1 MRASDLICQQ
11 PPTMT
16 SWASPSLSDPR
27 PSTCSYAVLICGLIV
42 LLLTGCATG
51 SPPITPAPVVIGNPT
66 AETRTAASSGE
77 ALPARSNPAASQAD
91 SPPGANPSPW
101 ANQPSAPATAKPAVA
116 SGPLPPVAGL
126 PLAPAIAQAA
136 ANREA
141 SVPAGPT
148 GRVEPAAS
156 QAPAAAGRPPLTG
169 AVIDPRAPLISVDAT
184 PTGAAQ
190 APAQVPSD
198 LWDRIRRGF
207 SMPDLTV
214 DLVRQ
219 QERMYTVRPE
229 YLERMVER
237 SRKYLFH
244 IVEELEL
251 RNMPT
256 ELALLPFVESAFNPQ
271 AVSIAKAA
279 GIWQFMPATGRHFD
293 LKQNVFRDD
302 RRDVMASTRAAL
314 DYLQRLYGMFGDW
327 HLALASYNW
336 GEGSVGRAIARNQR
350 AGLGTRYQ
358 DLRMPD
364 ETRYYVPRLQALKNI
379 VAAPGNFNV
388 ELPLI
393 PNHPYFQDVEIKRD
407 IDVALAARLA
417 DVKLEDFK
425 ALNPS
430 ANRPV
435 ILAAGTGKILLPW
448 DNAEV
453 FKRNLQAQSEGRL
466 ASWTAWSVPSTMS
479 VSEAARRSGM
489 PESELRSVNNIPPR
503 MLIKAGSTLVI
514 PRAPHVQ
521 TDVSDHL
528 ADNGSLA
535 LAPEAVLRKTTVKA
549 RQGDTVALIARRH
562 KVSAESLAE
571 WNKVGIS
578 AGFKAG
584 QSVILYLPGR
594 PAANQARGKS
604 KPQPA
609 QKKSAAQK
617 RSSSAAPAKKAG
629 ENARGQR

>member
-1 MRASDLICQQ
+1 MTPATVVTGHAGSESRTTAAANHETAIGSGSAAPGPTSAAPSGPPAEPTRPSERAS
-11 PPTMT
+11 PAVTNPGAVPT
-16 SWASPSLSDPR
+16 
-27 PSTCSYAVLICGLIV
+27 
-42 LLLTGCATG
+42 
-51 SPPITPAPVVIGNPT
+51 
-66 AETRTAASSGE
+66 TAAS
-77 ALPARSNPAASQAD
+77 
-91 SPPGANPSPW
+91 
-101 ANQPSAPATAKPAVA
+101 
-116 SGPLPPVAGL
+116 
-126 PLAPAIAQAA
+126 
-136 ANREA
+136 
-141 SVPAGPT
+141 
-148 GRVEPAAS
+148 RVEPAAPP
-156 QAPAAAGRPPLTG
+156 APAGTTRLPPTG
-169 AVIDPRAPLISVDAT
+169 PVVDPRAPLVSVDAT
-184 PTGAAQ
+184 PTGTAL

-207 SMPDLTV
+207 TMPDLTV

-219 QERMYTVRPE
+219 QEKMYTVRPE

-279 GIWQFMPATGRHFD
+279 GMWQFMPATGRYFD

-314 DYLQRLYGMFGDW
+314 DYLQRLHGMFGDW

-379 VAAPGNFNV
+379 VASPSSFNV

-562 KVSAESLAE
+562 KVSVESLAE
-571 WNKVGIS
+571 WNKVGVN

-584 QSVILYLPGR
+584 QSVVLYLPGR
-594 PAANQARGKS
+594 PTASQARSKT
-604 KPQPA
+604 KPQQA
-609 QKKSAAQK
+609 QKKPAPQK
-617 RSSSAAPAKKAG
+617 RSNNADPAKKAG
-629 ENARGQR
+629 EKR